1 MGTIKDIIRTV
12 AVKNRIVDADVTIR
26 FDSENVTWGPGETRH
41 LPEAYAEWFRSKSLY
56 QLDSVTYQH
65 KYKLV
70 ILGRGQD
77 ESEMLAEELPGKA
90 DGIIDWQNRPHGV
103 SHKRALVQVNGIPVQ
118 VPRADGADLE
128 LAAKQAEHAAKVD
141 AAAERIATF
150 SEEQV
155 AAGLRELATREDGRV
170 ATVRG

>member
-1 MGTIKDIIRTV
+1 MGNIKDIIRTV

-70 ILGRGQD
+70 ILGKGQD
-77 ESEMLAEELPGKA
+77 ESELLAEELPGKA
-90 DGIIDWQNRPHGV
+90 DGIVDWQNRPSGKYKREVV
-103 SHKRALVQVNGIPVQ
+103 SVNGIPVAT
-118 VPRADGADLE
+118 PRHDKADLE
-128 LAAKQAEHAAKVD
+128 LAEKQAEHAAKVD
-141 AAAERIATF
+141 AAAEKISQF
-150 SEEQV
+150 SEEEV
-155 AAGLRELATREDGRV
+155 AQGLRSLATREDGRV